1 MRSLSIGSVYLGGM
15 NVMKLSTEMLGTFT
29 TWGMFKWKEQT
40 FILSLQVNGVNIT
53 KQSTYILRM
62 FISWDMFH
70 GKSHGFHRIAAF
82 EWRS

>member
-1 MRSLSIGSVYLGGM
+1 
-15 NVMKLSTEMLGTFT
+15 
-29 TWGMFKWKEQT
+29 
-40 FILSLQVNGVNIT
+40 VNIT